1 MSCMRYTILGCG
13 SSGGVPRIGGNWGV
27 CDPTN
32 PKNERLRCSLLV
44 QLVDDER
51 KTEVLVDSSPDLRA
65 QLLRAGV
72 RTLDGVVYTHAHA
85 DHVNGLDD
93 LRLIYINRKS
103 RVPIWADDPTS
114 AELSRRFDYAFR
126 TPEGGGYPPI
136 LELNPIEGPVRIEG
150 DAGAI
155 TLEPFDVE
163 HGGIPC
169 KGFRVGNLAYVP
181 DVSGM
186 PDAAWSH
193 LDGLECW
200 IVDALQRRP
209 HPTHSHLEQTLE
221 WIARAAPKR
230 AVLTNM
236 HVDMD
241 YEAIAAET
249 PQNVEPAYDGMI
261 ILINQ

>member
-1 MSCMRYTILGCG
+1 MSRLTWITAASPAKDSGSEILPTCRTCRACRMR
-13 SSGGVPRIGGNWGV
+13 
-27 CDPTN
+27 
-32 PKNERLRCSLLV
+32 
-44 QLVDDER
+44 
-51 KTEVLVDSSPDLRA
+51 
-65 QLLRAGV
+65 
-72 RTLDGVVYTHAHA
+72 
-85 DHVNGLDD
+85 
-93 LRLIYINRKS
+93 
-103 RVPIWADDPTS
+103 
-114 AELSRRFDYAFR
+114 
-126 TPEGGGYPPI
+126 
-136 LELNPIEGPVRIEG
+136 
-150 DAGAI
+150 
-155 TLEPFDVE
+155 
-163 HGGIPC
+163 HG
-169 KGFRVGNLAYVP
+169 
-181 DVSGM
+181 
-186 PDAAWSH
+186 SH